1 MPAGVPAHDRQALL
15 CTPVRPV
22 TAIVVFVHG
31 LIGPLADP
39 VVLGAM
45 APAAT
50 LAADLRGYGARACH
64 PVEGLTI
71 DDQVDALEGEIT
83 DSAHSSPTA
92 IHLVGHSVGGV
103 IAARFADRHPST
115 VASFTSLEGNFS
127 LEDAFWS
134 GQLAAMELHE
144 ATELLNRDRR
154 DPAGWLR
161 AAGVESTP
169 TRLAGAKE
177 ALEFQPPATV
187 HAMARAV
194 VDFTGTPTYDA
205 MLRRVFTA
213 HRTHLV
219 AGTRSRADWDVPEWA
234 IDSAATYQELPDCGH
249 LMMLEQPHR
258 LATLLADLISRRCRT
273 DG

>member
-1 MPAGVPAHDRQALL
+1 MTAL
-15 CTPVRPV
+15 
-22 TAIVVFVHG
+22 VVFVHG

-39 VVLGAM
+39 VVLAAM

-50 LAADLRGYGARACH
+50 LAADLRGYGSRACH

-83 DSAHSSPTA
+83 ASAPSSPTA

-127 LEDAFWS
+127 LKDAFWS
-134 GQLAAMELHE
+134 GQLAAMELDE
-144 ATELLNRDRR
+144 ATKLIKRDRR

-169 TRLAGAKE
+169 TRLAGAQE
-177 ALEFQPPATV
+177 ALTFQPPATV

-205 MLRRVFTA
+205 MLRRVFAA

-219 AGTRSRADWDVPEWA
+219 AGSRSRAGWDVPEWA
-234 IDSAATYQELPDCGH
+234 IDSAATYQALPDCGH

-258 LATLLADLISRRCRT
+258 LATLLATLVQQ
-273 DG
+273 GHVAAV

>member
-1 MPAGVPAHDRQALL
+1 L
-15 CTPVRPV
+15 CTPGRPV
-22 TAIVVFVHG
+22 TALVVFVHG

-45 APAAT
+45 APTAT

-71 DDQVDALEGEIT
+71 EDQVDALEGEIT
-83 DSAHSSPTA
+83 ESAPSSPTA

-127 LEDAFWS
+127 LKDAFWS
-134 GQLAAMELHE
+134 GQLAAMELVE
-144 ATELLNRDRR
+144 ATELINRDRR
-154 DPAGWLR
+154 DPGGWLR
-161 AAGVESTP
+161 AAGVEPTP
-169 TRLAGAKE
+169 ARLAGARQ

-194 VDFTGTPTYDA
+194 VDFTGTSTYDA
-205 MLRRVFTA
+205 MLRRVFAA

-219 AGTRSRADWDVPEWA
+219 AGARSRGGWDVPEWA
-234 IDSAATYQELPDCGH
+234 VDSAATNQVVPDCGH
-249 LMMLEQPHR
+249 LMMLEQPHQ
-258 LATLLADLISRRCRT
+258 LATLLASLISRRCRT